1 MLSKNK
7 DYKAIKDLDEHL
19 EGINKRKKDIEAI
32 EKDITD
38 LRKVNLSPSHTKY
51 PYGKLFD
58 EKDEFVNNR
67 TILSTIGATVM
78 FLIVYGILFGAVAFA
93 SIVFN
98 RFGYYGR
105 LASYVDFLDGRT
117 TGLIILI
124 AMLIVAL
131 VIFLLTFK
139 ATIALIIKLQYNFRD
154 WRFSKRYKKD
164 FEEAYEK
171 TMSMIE
177 EERINIKREISELTT
192 TKEAK
197 ESEIRDIEKTITNT
211 ANIPRRFI
219 NKVQKL
225 KTYFEDLRVTTI
237 PEGINLLVKEER
249 EEAFVDEIKSVLKDQ
264 QEAIDTLSKR
274 IREMRNEP
282 IVVKQMNKEEPENDA
297 FSDKVKHRKA
307 TRELT
312 KKERKKA
319 EKDAKKDAKKDTKNA
334 AKAEAVKADEE

>member
-7 DYKAIKDLDEHL
+7 DYKAIQDLDEHL
-19 EGINKRKKDIEAI
+19 EGINKRKKDIDAI
-32 EKDITD
+32 EKDIAD
-38 LRKVNLSPSHTKY
+38 LRRVNLSPSHTKY

-67 TILSTIGATVM
+67 TFLSTIGSTIM
-78 FLIVYGILFGAVAFA
+78 FLIVYGILFGAVALA

-98 RFGYYGR
+98 RFGYYRR
-105 LASYVDFLDGRT
+105 LASYVDFLDART
-117 TGLIILI
+117 TGFIVLI
-124 AMLIVAL
+124 AMIVVAL
-131 VIFLLTFK
+131 VIFLLTFR

-197 ESEIRDIEKTITNT
+197 ESEIREIEKTITNT

-225 KTYFEDLRVTTI
+225 KTYFEELRVTSI

-249 EEAFVDEIKSVLKDQ
+249 EEAFVEEIKSVLKDQ
-264 QEAIDTLSKR
+264 QASIDTLSKR
-274 IREMRNEP
+274 IREMRSEP
-282 IVVKQMNKEEPENDA
+282 IIVKRMEKEEPEEDD
-297 FSDKVKHRKA
+297 FSKKVKHRKA
-307 TRELT
+307 TRDLT

-319 EKDAKKDAKKDTKNA
+319 EKDAKKEEKKA
-334 AKAEAVKADEE
+334 AKAEAAKADEA